1 MNVEKN
7 GRDMQKINCIIIV
20 SLFFT
25 SLLFAMEQPG
35 ILTRRRAHQQR
46 AARDQILAGIQVP
59 VNAWSEESKQNYF
72 NNYWHELLLLKSNYL
87 KDAELSGHRCAS
99 SWMLS
104 LLCTLGAYHSSCTAC
119 QICGAGGAI
128 LACMFGTEEL
138 VAACQACSKHA
149 EMRTRIEETAENMG
163 WKWHE
168 FQ

>member
-1 MNVEKN
+1 
-7 GRDMQKINCIIIV
+7 
-20 SLFFT
+20 
-25 SLLFAMEQPG
+25 MEQPG